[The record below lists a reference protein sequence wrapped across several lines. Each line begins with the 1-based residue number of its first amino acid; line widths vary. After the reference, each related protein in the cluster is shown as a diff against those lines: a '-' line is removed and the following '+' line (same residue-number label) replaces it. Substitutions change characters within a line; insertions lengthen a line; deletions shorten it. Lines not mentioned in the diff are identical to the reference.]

1 MLLVFPLLL
10 LLLRITCGVWKTKCS
25 LTLEESITQ
34 RVHDFK
40 SADYILGGIASE
52 NMVLRPFYHFNV
64 SPSTEEYIQDKQKL
78 WHVLSFLFTIQEI
91 NQSPSIL
98 SNITL
103 GYNVHDVYCSEEIT
117 SEALLDLLSFGQAN
131 IPNYKC
137 GGEENLLAV
146 LDETDS
152 DISIQISTLLGI
164 YKIPQISYAFVSQVL
179 SSRHLFPFF
188 YRMVPAEGI
197 QYSGMVKLLLY
208 FRWTSIGLVA
218 PDTEKGEVFLKTL
231 TPLLETNGICV
242 LFSLTLSGINR
253 YEVDIPS
260 DIFLKWKQINVY
272 IFLVETNSDFIRM
285 HLIENVFE
293 EEIKP
298 KQGKIWIITAMR
310 NIILDLKYSSL
321 SFQYTYGFFSF
332 YLRTEKKIKYDDMV
346 LFYASVEL
354 YVYRAF
360 RCSYSKHALS
370 VKGWIRCREREN
382 RRSLPQEQIERVLSL
397 NGYRLYKTIWAVAH
411 ALNAAFASRSKQR
424 RRKSG
429 KESGIQTLQPWQLH
443 PFLQNS
449 QLYNHSIESVYLS
462 KDGELIADLD
472 IIYWVKFPNKSVNQ
486 VIFGSIEGQGS
497 LESKLIIKEEA
508 IVWPKWLNQSMP
520 PSRCVESCYPGWVKL
535 VPEGDPVCCYKCV
548 PCADGTISIQKD
560 AEQCFRCPNNLYPN
574 KTKDQCI
581 PKITDF
587 LHYRETLGIVMVS
600 FALFLS
606 LITGFI
612 SGIFIKYSETPIVK
626 ANNRDVSYIILASL
640 LLSFLSTFLFIG
652 RPSKATCLLRQTAF
666 SIIFSGAVS
675 SILAKT
681 ITVVLAFLATKPGKR
696 MNRWLGKSFAN
707 AIILSCSAVQII
719 ICSIWLSVS
728 PPFPD
733 SDMHSQ
739 PREITL
745 QCNEGSVAMFYVSLG
760 VWVSFVPAYQST
772 KGKSMVVVQVFSI
785 LASSGGLLVCIFF
798 PKCYIIILRPDLNT
812 KDHLTTKRKDGT

>member
-1 MLLVFPLLL
+1 MAGFFLS
-10 LLLRITCGVWKTKCS
+10 GS
-25 LTLEESITQ
+25 Q
-34 RVHDFK
+34 Q
-40 SADYILGGIASE
+40 ILAARAEARNI
-52 NMVLRPFYHFNV
+52 
-64 SPSTEEYIQDKQKL
+64 
-78 WHVLSFLFTIQEI
+78 WHLLSFMFTIQEI
-91 NQSPSIL
+91 NQNPSIL

-103 GYNVHDVYCSEEIT
+103 GYNLHDIYCSEEMT

-131 IPNYKC
+131 IPNYMC
-137 GGEENLLAV
+137 GGEENLLVV

-179 SSRHLFPFF
+179 SNKDMFPFF
-188 YRMVPAEGI
+188 YRMVPEEGI
-197 QYSGMVKLLLY
+197 QYLGMVKLLLY
-208 FRWTSIGLVA
+208 FRWTSTGLVA
-218 PDTEKGEVFLKTL
+218 PDTDKGEVFLKTL

-253 YEVDIPS
+253 YKADIPS

-272 IFLVETNSDFIRM
+272 IFLVETQSGFFTIC
-285 HLIENVFE
+285 LIENLFE

-298 KQGKIWIITAMR
+298 KQGEIWIITAMR

-332 YLRTEKKIKYDDMV
+332 YIQTKNKIKYDDMA
-346 LFYASVEL
+346 LFFASMDW
-354 YVYRAF
+354 YVYRSF
-360 RCSYSKHALS
+360 RCSYSKHVLS
-370 VKGWIRCREREN
+370 VNGWIRCREREKL
-382 RRSLPQEQIERVLSL
+382 RSLPQEQIERVLSL
-397 NGYRLYKTIWAVAH
+397 NGYRLYHTIWAVAH
-411 ALNAAFASRSKQR
+411 ALNAAYASRSKWR

-449 QLYNHSIESVYLS
+449 QFYNNSIESVYLS

-486 VIFGSIEGQGS
+486 VVFGSVERQGS
-497 LESKLIIKEEA
+497 LESKLIIKEDA
-508 IVWPKWLNQSMP
+508 IVWPKWLNQCGPKYNIMRTWSMEMK
-520 PSRCVESCYPGWVKL
+520 SLCKVVDEDSQ
-535 VPEGDPVCCYKCV
+535 
-548 PCADGTISIQKD
+548 SIQSFEPLEQLIFAALTANGITGLELLKFSIRGTRSHRKSCILFFLPKYS
-560 AEQCFRCPNNLYPN
+560 EQCIRCPNNLYPN
-574 KTKDQCI
+574 EDQDRCI
-581 PKITDF
+581 PKITVF
-587 LHYRETLGIVMVS
+587 FHYRETLGIIMVS

-612 SGIFIKYSETPIVK
+612 LGVFIKYLETPIVK
-626 ANNRDVSYIILASL
+626 ANNRDVSYIILTSL

-666 SIIFSGAVS
+666 SIIFSVAVS

-707 AIILSCSAVQII
+707 SIILSCSAVQII

-745 QCNEGSVAMFYVSLG
+745 QCNEGSVAMFYVALG
-760 VWVSFVPAYQST
+760 NLPGAFNEAKLITFSMLVFCSVWLSFVPAYQST
-772 KGKSMVVVQVFSI
+772 KGKSMVAVQVFSI